1 MSRYL
6 AGAVVCWLL
15 ATTSAYA
22 SCVEIERATSIMAAA
37 SARSRMDTANIR
49 WSSSPDSIKE
59 DLLAALT
66 AGIETTAR
74 QKGAVDQA
82 VVLLRR
88 AINRGCASSASPI
101 GRVLVNYR
109 DLSQLLGSDIRKFR
123 RIRTE
128 VQRTRPGTPAA
139 ARIRDELCQH
149 ARSAQALAG
158 HQPRSC

>member
-6 AGAVVCWLL
+6 AGVVVCLLL
-15 ATTSAYA
+15 ATQSADA
-22 SCVEIERATSIMAAA
+22 SCVEIERATAIMAAA
-37 SARSRMDTANIR
+37 SAQARTDTANIR
-49 WSSSPDSIKE
+49 GPSSPGAIKE
-59 DLLAALT
+59 ELLAALT
-66 AGIETTAR
+66 AGIESTAR

-88 AINRGCASSASPI
+88 AIHRGCASSASPI
-101 GRVLVNYR
+101 GRVLVKYR
-109 DLSQLLGSDIRKFR
+109 DLSRLLGSDIRKFR
-123 RIRTE
+123 RIRAE

-139 ARIRDELCQH
+139 ARIRSELCEH